1 MWNQAGVYRRRRRT
15 FTVSV
20 GLIVLLIIIASN
32 SGGGSP
38 AHPRTP
44 SAPKTTV
51 PTSAVPL
58 TYTPATSLLAPIRVS
73 AGAPNPAG
81 SAILLLGGLDSAG
94 SSTGGIATVS
104 TTGTTITGALPT
116 SLDSAAA
123 VTVGGS
129 VFVFGGED
137 DGTPTSKIYDYEVSG
152 DGDVNPANEQ
162 LPSDNDGLSAAVI
175 GHTIYIVGGDSGTS
189 TLDTIL
195 AWKPGSVPSVVGHLP
210 MGLRYT
216 AVAAVG
222 GKLIVAGGLA
232 AGGVPTKQVFMFD
245 PAKKKVRH
253 LTDLPV
259 PLYAASAVALGKL
272 VYVIGGRP
280 GEKMIPV
287 TTIYSIDP
295 SSPTAKVGA
304 AGLLPG
310 PLAEESAATVGNAIF
325 VAGGW
330 NGTEPVATV
339 GTLTATVSTHKAKS
353 KAG

>member
-1 MWNQAGVYRRRRRT
+1 MKAGLRLFALVHALMAAL
-15 FTVSV
+15 FA
-20 GLIVLLIIIASN
+20 LAAVLLIIIASS
-32 SGGGSP
+32 SGGSSP
-38 AHPRTP
+38 THPTTP
-44 SAPKTTV
+44 STPKTTV

-58 TYTPATSLLAPIRVS
+58 TYTPATSLLAPIRAS
-73 AGAPNPAG
+73 AGAPNPTG
-81 SAILLLGGLDSAG
+81 SAILLLGGLDSAE

-123 VTVGGS
+123 VTLGGT
-129 VFVFGGED
+129 VFIFGGED
-137 DGTPTSKIYDYEVSG
+137 DDTPTSKIYYYEVSG

-175 GHTIYIVGGDSGTS
+175 GDTIYLVGGDSGTS

-195 AWKPGSVPSVVGHLP
+195 AWKPGSVPTVVGHLP
-210 MGLRYT
+210 LGLRYT

-232 AGGVPTKQVFMFD
+232 ASGQPSKQVFMFD
-245 PAKKKVRH
+245 PAKKKLRH

-272 VYVIGGRP
+272 VYVIGGEP
-280 GEKMIPV
+280 GEKMTPL

-325 VAGGW
+325 IAGGW
-330 NGTEPVATV
+330 NGTEAVASV
-339 GTLTATVSTHKAKS
+339 GTLAAAASKNKS